1 MIVWSDVFW
10 KDVGELK
17 EIFRVSL
24 FEPREKEAGVDSNS
38 TESIWN
44 DSTGFDKGRINC
56 SNGKFGNLISVFER
70 VRKFAI
76 TGKAVADS
84 ISLRSNIIF
93 TL

>member
-1 MIVWSDVFW
+1 MVWSDVFW

-17 EIFRVSL
+17 EIIRVSL
-24 FEPREKEAGVDSNS
+24 FELREKEAGVDSNW

-44 DSTGFDKGRINC
+44 DSTGFDKGRNNF

-70 VRKFAI
+70 ERKFSI
-76 TGKAVADS
+76 TGKAVAYS
-84 ISLRSNIIF
+84 ISLLSNVIF